1 MERYFLPRLKRKM
14 RMKRRNGTDKRRFA
28 FFDIV
33 MYIRYNF
40 RLWLL
45 PLSRS
50 RAMFSFLS
58 PMFAGTGAAIA
69 ASGATWDT
77 LRQNFSHPPK

>member
-1 MERYFLPRLKRKM
+1 
-14 RMKRRNGTDKRRFA
+14 MKRRNGTDKRISA

-40 RLWLL
+40 KLWLL

-50 RAMFSFLS
+50 RAMFLS
-58 PMFAGTGAAIA
+58 RLPMFAGTSAAIV

-77 LRQNFSHPPK
+77 LRQNFSRLPK

>member
-1 MERYFLPRLKRKM
+1 
-14 RMKRRNGTDKRRFA
+14 MKTRNGMDKRRLA

-33 MYIRYNF
+33 MYIRHNF

-50 RAMFSFLS
+50 RAMFLSLS

-77 LRQNFSHPPK
+77 PRQNFSHPPK

>member
-1 MERYFLPRLKRKM
+1 MM
-14 RMKRRNGTDKRRFA
+14 MKARNVTDKRKLA

-40 RLWLL
+40 RLWL
-45 PLSRS
+45 PHLSRS
-50 RAMFSFLS
+50 HAMFSSLS
-58 PMFAGTGAAIA
+58 PMFAGTNAAIA

-77 LRQNFSHPPK
+77 LRQNFSRPSK